1 MLAAAAAA
9 VRGLRVLAPVV
20 ALGQAKVA
28 EGLVSAVLVAEGLVS
43 AAQVAEGLVSVAQV
57 AEGLVSAVL
66 VVEDSAMVVTG

>member
-28 EGLVSAVLVAEGLVS
+28 EGLVSAVLV
-43 AAQVAEGLVSVAQV
+43 
-57 AEGLVSAVL
+57 
-66 VVEDSAMVVTG
+66 VEDSAMVVTG

>member
-9 VRGLRVLAPVV
+9 VRGLGVLAPVV
-20 ALGQAKVA
+20 ALGLAK
-28 EGLVSAVLVAEGLVS
+28 VAEGLVS